1 MTDILSIGASAAQL
15 YRQALATV
23 SNNIANLNTE
33 GYSKQTI
40 ESSENT
46 PSKRGVYYLGTGS
59 TMERTGRAYDQFA
72 EANLRTAQSNLAS
85 QEPIIK
91 HTNKLLNYLGSD
103 NTSLSSAFD
112 KFFSSL
118 SRLSAAPS
126 NATLKQDFLAS
137 SEYVASRFAA
147 TSAEMGQVDNDV
159 KSELES
165 ELNKLNEYAEKL
177 GSLNA
182 SLAKHSKESQ
192 QPSALL
198 DQRDFLMLEMS
209 KLARINFVIDDAGI
223 VTAGFEGSSK
233 NTVFVDRL
241 GSTAVGVQY
250 AQDSSGQ
257 TGIVF
262 DPFGDALNVGT
273 VQGGSIGGL
282 INLRSNIIEPLRA
295 DVDIIVSTFVS
306 EANLV
311 HQGGLTR
318 EGQINQKLF
327 TISPN
332 YAMTEP
338 NGSVNSGVQVSVD
351 GDQESTR
358 LLNIAWDA
366 RKRAWNILEAGEL
379 TELTP
384 NLNDQYSFK
393 YKDLSVTFKE
403 PPLAG
408 RDYLIS
414 SNSRPADS
422 VKVSVQNIDQIAS
435 ADRLIIE
442 ASSGNVSGALAKI
455 DFGYRSSP
463 VIPSDAND
471 LSKPLGGF
479 GQVNFEAGAMAPG
492 IVIPQ
497 GDYDFEIE
505 LDASVSDDFAI
516 QVITSEKNHLV
527 GKVLTAAEQTYVDN
541 NKFFN
546 SASLYGSDYLNETG
560 ANAFLDKEIKL
571 GNYNSNELSVTKI
584 PLQTDSAGNGSTIIS
599 ANQLALNGVS
609 LGQLDLAAGETLS
622 AKDIASWVNSHSA
635 NTKVTA
641 TSENVIKVD
650 ASQIDFEKS
659 LLINGI
665 EITGLGALTDV
676 VDLAAKINSFAAQ
689 TDVLARADGEGGIS
703 LYNRDSAKGD
713 NISLGTNVV
722 GQSINALGLTNSTYT
737 GQLQFSGANID
748 FSFVDYAAGAG
759 KASDLAK
766 LGLTTK
772 LSGSASALSD
782 MAVSISG
789 SDGFSLDG
797 KISVGGSVMNRIPT
811 IEDPLEIKFTTD
823 TRFQIID
830 TNTNTVISERDYD
843 FDSQIIFNDLKI
855 ALDKMPAQGD
865 SFKITANLNSAGD
878 NSNLQRL
885 LLIQDAQ
892 ELSGATLQQ
901 GYERAL
907 SKVGAV
913 NSLAKI
919 SEEALEVVY
928 EDAVTLES
936 SISGVSL
943 DDEAADL
950 IRFQQSFQ
958 AAAQVIKVS
967 STIFDSI
974 LSASR

>member
-72 EANLRTAQSNLAS
+72 EANLRTAKSNLAS

-91 HTNKLLNYLGSD
+91 HTNKILNYLGSE

-147 TSAEMGQVDNDV
+147 TSAEIGQVDIDV
-159 KSELES
+159 RSELES

-177 GSLNA
+177 GALNT
-182 SLAKHSKESQ
+182 SLAKHSKEAQ

-209 KLARINFVIDDAGI
+209 KLARLNFVIDDAGI

-262 DPFGDALNVGT
+262 DPFGEALNVGT
-273 VQGGSIGGL
+273 VQGGSLGGL

-306 EANLV
+306 EANSV

-327 TISPN
+327 TLSPN
-332 YAMTEP
+332 YSMTEP
-338 NGSVNSGVQVSVD
+338 DGSVNSGVQISAD
-351 GDQESTR
+351 GEQESTR
-358 LLNIAWDA
+358 TLNITWDA
-366 RKRAWNILEAGEL
+366 RKRSWNVSETGEL

-384 NLNDQYSFK
+384 NLNDQYSFR

-408 RDYLIS
+408 REYLIS

-435 ADRLIIE
+435 ADRLLIE
-442 ASSGNVSGALAKI
+442 GSSGNTSGALAKI

-463 VIPSDAND
+463 VIPSESID
-471 LSKPLGGF
+471 LSKPLGDF
-479 GQVNFEAGAMAPG
+479 GQVIFEAGSMTPG
-492 IVIPQ
+492 VIVPQ

-505 LDASVSDDFAI
+505 LAASVSDNFSI

-527 GKVLTAAEQTYVDN
+527 GKVLTAAEKTLIDN
-541 NKFFN
+541 SKFFT
-546 SASLYGSDYLNETG
+546 SASLYGSDYLNKTG
-560 ANAFLDKEIKL
+560 NSAFLDKEIKL
-571 GNYNSNELSVTKI
+571 GNYNSNELTVSRI
-584 PLQTDSAGNGSTIIS
+584 PLQIDAAGNGSTIIS
-599 ANQLALNGVS
+599 ADQLTLNGVA
-609 LGQLDLAAGETLS
+609 LGQLNLAAGEALS
-622 AKDIASWVNSHSA
+622 AKNIASWVNTYSNNTNVSA
-635 NTKVTA
+635 S
-641 TSENVIKVD
+641 SENIIKVGS
-650 ASQIDFEKS
+650 SQIDFEKS
-659 LLINGI
+659 LLINNV
-665 EITGLGALTDV
+665 EITGINALTDV
-676 VDLAAKINSFAAQ
+676 VELVAKINSFADQ
-689 TDVLARADGEGGIS
+689 TDVLARADGEGGLS
-703 LYNRDSAKGD
+703 LYNRGSTAGD

-722 GQSINALGLTNSTYT
+722 GQATNALGLANSTYT
-737 GQLQFSGANID
+737 GQVHYSGTNID

-789 SDGFSLDG
+789 NDGFSLSG
-797 KISVGGSVMNRIPT
+797 KISVSGSIMNPIPK

-830 TNTNTVISERDYD
+830 TTTNTVIAERDYD

-885 LLIQDAQ
+885 SLIQDAQ
-892 ELSGATLQQ
+892 KLSGATLQQ

>member
-15 YRQALATV
+15 YRQALSTV

-40 ESSENT
+40 ESSENN
-46 PSKRGVYYLGTGS
+46 PSKRGVYYLGNGS
-59 TMERTGRAYDQFA
+59 SMQRTGRAYDQFA

-85 QEPIIK
+85 QEPVIK
-91 HTNKLLNYLGSD
+91 HTNKILNYLGSD

-137 SEYVASRFAA
+137 SEYMASRFAA
-147 TSAEMGQVDNDV
+147 TSAEMNQVDTDV
-159 KSELES
+159 KNELKS

-177 GSLNA
+177 GSLNR

-198 DQRDFLMLEMS
+198 DQRDFLMLEIS
-209 KLARINFVIDDAGI
+209 KLAKINFEIDDAGI
-223 VTAGFEGSSK
+223 VSAGFQGSSK

-250 AQDSSGQ
+250 AQDNSGQ
-257 TGIVF
+257 TAIVF
-262 DPFGDALNVGT
+262 DPFGEALSIGS
-273 VQGGSIGGL
+273 VQGGSLGGL
-282 INLRSNIIEPLRA
+282 INLRSNIIEPLRS
-295 DVDIIVSTFVS
+295 DVDIIVTTFVTD
-306 EANLV
+306 ANSV

-327 TISPN
+327 TLSPN
-332 YAMTEP
+332 YSMTEP
-338 NGSVNSGVQVSVD
+338 DGSVNTGVQIATD
-351 GDQESTR
+351 GDQDSTR
-358 LLNIAWDA
+358 VLSIT
-366 RKRAWNILEAGEL
+366 WNANKKTWKILEADQS

-393 YKDLSVTFKE
+393 YKDLSINFKE
-403 PPLAG
+403 PPLPS
-408 RDYLIS
+408 RTYTIS

-422 VKVSVQNIDQIAS
+422 VKVSVQNIDQIAA
-435 ADRLIIE
+435 ADRLLIE
-442 ASSGNVSGALAKI
+442 GESDNPSGALAKI
-455 DFGYRSSP
+455 DFGYLSSP
-463 VIPSDAND
+463 VISSATVD
-471 LSKPLGGF
+471 LSKPIDNF
-479 GQVNFEAGAMAPG
+479 GKVKFEAGELAPG
-492 IVIPQ
+492 LVIPQ
-497 GDYDFEIE
+497 GSYEFELE
-505 LDASVSDDFAI
+505 LDASVSDDFSI
-516 QVITSEKNHLV
+516 QVITSEKNHLI
-527 GKVLTAAEQTYVDN
+527 GKVLTANEQTSVGND
-541 NKFFN
+541 KFFTK
-546 SASLYGSDYLNETG
+546 SSRYASTYLNATG
-560 ANAFLDKEIKL
+560 ANAFIDKEIKL
-571 GNYNSNELSVTKI
+571 GNYNSGELVVSEI
-584 PLQTDSAGNGSTIIS
+584 PLQSNATGNSSTIIT
-599 ANQLALNGVS
+599 ANQLKLNGAS
-609 LGQLDLAAGETLS
+609 LGQLALAGGATLS
-622 AKDIASWVNSHSA
+622 AQDIATWI
-635 NTKVTA
+635 NTHKGSTSVTA
-641 TSENVIKVD
+641 TSQNVIKAD
-650 ASQIDFEKS
+650 SEKIDFDKT
-659 LLINGI
+659 LVINEV
-665 EITGLGALTDV
+665 EITGLSALTNEIEV
-676 VDLAAKINSFAAQ
+676 ATKINSFAAQ
-689 TDVLARADGEGGIS
+689 THVLARVNAEGGLS
-703 LYNRDSAKGD
+703 LYNRDAAKGK
-713 NISLGTNVV
+713 NISLGSAVL
-722 GQSINALGLTNSTYT
+722 GQTTNALGLTNSNYT
-737 GQLQFSGANID
+737 GQLHFSGTKID
-748 FSFVDYAAGAG
+748 FTFADYAAGAG

-772 LSGSASALSD
+772 LSGSASEISD
-782 MAVSISG
+782 LAISISG
-789 SDGFSLDG
+789 SDGFSIDG
-797 KISVGGSVMNRIPT
+797 RVSANNSSMSPDPT
-811 IEDPLEIKFTTD
+811 IENPLEIRFTTN
-823 TRFQIID
+823 TRYQIID
-830 TNTNTVISERDYD
+830 TNTNTIITERDYD
-843 FDSQIIFNDLKI
+843 FNSQIIFNDLKI
-855 ALDKMPAQGD
+855 SLDKVPATGD
-865 SFKITANLNSAGD
+865 TFKVSANLNSAGD

-892 ELSGATLQQ
+892 KLSGATLQQ

-967 STIFDSI
+967 SAIFDSI

>member
-46 PSKRGVYYLGTGS
+46 PSKRGVYYLGNGS
-59 TMERTGRAYDQFA
+59 SMQRTGRAYDQFA
-72 EANLRTAQSNLAS
+72 EANLRSAQSNLAS
-85 QEPIIK
+85 QGPIIK
-91 HTNKLLNYLGSD
+91 HTNKILNYLGSE

-147 TSAEMGQVDNDV
+147 TSAEINQVDNDV
-159 KSELES
+159 KAELES

-177 GSLNA
+177 GALNT

-209 KLARINFVIDDAGI
+209 KLAKINFEIDDAGI
-223 VTAGFEGSSK
+223 VTAGFQGSSK

-241 GSTAVGVQY
+241 GSTAVGVQF
-250 AQDSSGQ
+250 AQDNSGQ

-262 DPFGDALNVGT
+262 DPFGEALSVGS
-273 VQGGSIGGL
+273 VQGGSLGGL

-295 DVDIIVSTFVS
+295 DVDIIVTTFVTD
-306 EANLV
+306 ANLV

-327 TISPN
+327 TLSPN
-332 YAMTEP
+332 YLMTEP
-338 NGSVNSGVQVSVD
+338 DGSVNAGVQIATD

-358 LLNIAWDA
+358 VLNITWDA
-366 RKRAWNILEAGEL
+366 NKKSWKILEAGQS
-379 TELTP
+379 TDLTP

-393 YKDLSVTFKE
+393 YKELSVTLKE
-403 PPLAG
+403 APLPG
-408 RDYLIS
+408 RTYTIA

-435 ADRLIIE
+435 ANRLLIE
-442 ASSGNVSGALAKI
+442 GKSDNSSGALAKI

-463 VIPSDAND
+463 VISSVAVD
-471 LSKPLGGF
+471 LSKSIENF
-479 GQVNFEAGAMAPG
+479 GKVRFEAGALAPG
-492 IVIPQ
+492 LVIPQ
-497 GDYDFEIE
+497 GSYEFELE
-505 LDASVSDDFAI
+505 LDASVSDDFSI
-516 QVITSEKNHLV
+516 QVISSEKNHLL
-527 GKVLTAAEQTYVDN
+527 GKVLTANEQTSIGND
-541 NKFFN
+541 KFFN
-546 SASLYGSDYLNETG
+546 NASIYKSTYLNGVG

-571 GNYNSNELSVTKI
+571 GNHNSGELVVSNI
-584 PLQTDSAGNGSTIIS
+584 PLQTNATGSSSTIIAAS
-599 ANQLALNGVS
+599 QLKLNGVA
-609 LGQLDLAAGETLS
+609 LGKLDLASGATLS
-622 AKDIASWVNSHSA
+622 AQDIAAWVNSYKGS
-635 NTKVTA
+635 TSVTA
-641 TSENVIKVD
+641 TSQNVIKVD
-650 ASQIDFEKS
+650 SEKIDFDKT
-659 LLINGI
+659 LVINGT
-665 EITGLGALTDV
+665 EITGLGALTNEIE
-676 VDLAAKINSFAAQ
+676 LATKINSFAAQ
-689 TDVLARADGEGGIS
+689 THVLARANAEGGLS
-703 LYNRDSAKGD
+703 LFNRDAAKGK
-713 NISLGTNVV
+713 NISLGSAVN
-722 GQSINALGLTNSTYT
+722 GQTTNALGITNSNYT
-737 GQLQFSGANID
+737 GQLHFSGTNID
-748 FSFVDYAAGAG
+748 FTFADYAAGAG

-772 LSGSASALSD
+772 LSGSASEISD
-782 MAVSISG
+782 LAISITG
-789 SDGFSLDG
+789 NDGFSIDG
-797 KISVGGSVMNRIPT
+797 KVSSSYSSTNSYPA
-811 IEDPLEIKFTTD
+811 IENPLEIKFTTN
-823 TRFQIID
+823 TRYQIID
-830 TNTNTVISERDYD
+830 TTTNTIITERDYD
-843 FDSQIIFNDLKI
+843 FNSQIIFNDLKVS
-855 ALDKMPAQGD
+855 LDKMPAAGD
-865 SFKITANLNSAGD
+865 SFNIAANLNSAGD

-892 ELSGATLQQ
+892 KLSGATLQQ

-967 STIFDSI
+967 SAVFDSI

>member
-72 EANLRTAQSNLAS
+72 EANLRTAKSNLAS

-91 HTNKLLNYLGSD
+91 HTNKILNYLGSE

-147 TSAEMGQVDNDV
+147 TSAEIGQVDIDV
-159 KSELES
+159 RSELES

-177 GSLNA
+177 GALNT
-182 SLAKHSKESQ
+182 SLAKHSKEAQ

-262 DPFGDALNVGT
+262 DPFGESLNVGT
-273 VQGGSIGGL
+273 VQGGSLGGL

-306 EANLV
+306 EANSV

-327 TISPN
+327 TLSPI
-332 YAMTEP
+332 YSMTEP
-338 NGSVNSGVQVSVD
+338 DGSVNSGVQISAD
-351 GDQESTR
+351 GEQESTR
-358 LLNIAWDA
+358 SLNITWDA
-366 RKRAWNILEAGEL
+366 RKRSWNVSEAGEL

-384 NLNDQYSFK
+384 NLNDQYSFR

-408 RDYLIS
+408 REYLIS

-435 ADRLIIE
+435 ADRLLIE
-442 ASSGNVSGALAKI
+442 GSSGNTSGALAKI

-463 VIPSDAND
+463 VIPSEAID
-471 LSKPLGGF
+471 LSKPLGDF
-479 GQVNFEAGAMAPG
+479 GQVDFEAGSMAPG
-492 IVIPQ
+492 IIVPQ

-505 LDASVSDDFAI
+505 LAASVSDDFSI

-527 GKVLTAAEQTYVDN
+527 GKVLTAAEKTFIDN

-546 SASLYGSDYLNETG
+546 SASLYGSDYLNKTG
-560 ANAFLDKEIKL
+560 NSAFLDKEIKL
-571 GNYNSNELSVTKI
+571 GNYNSNELTVSRI

-599 ANQLALNGVS
+599 ANQLTLNGVA
-609 LGQLDLAAGETLS
+609 LGQLNLAAGETLS
-622 AKDIASWVNSHSA
+622 AKNIASWVNAHSN
-635 NTKVTA
+635 NTNVSA
-641 TSENVIKVD
+641 SSENNIKVD
-650 ASQIDFEKS
+650 PSQIDFEKS
-659 LLINGI
+659 LLINDV
-665 EITGLGALTDV
+665 EITGINALADAV
-676 VDLAAKINSFAAQ
+676 ELAAKINSFADQ
-689 TDVLARADGEGGIS
+689 TDVLARADGEGGLS
-703 LYNRDSAKGD
+703 LYNRGSNAGE

-722 GQSINALGLTNSTYT
+722 GQATNALGLANSTYT
-737 GQLQFSGANID
+737 GQVHYSGTNID

-789 SDGFSLDG
+789 SDGFSLSG
-797 KISVGGSVMNRIPT
+797 KISVSGSIMNPIPK
-811 IEDPLEIKFTTD
+811 IEDPLEVKFTTD

-830 TNTNTVISERDYD
+830 TTTNTVIAERDYD

-885 LLIQDAQ
+885 SLIQDAQ
-892 ELSGATLQQ
+892 KLSGATLQQ

>member
-23 SNNIANLNTE
+23 SNNIANLNTD

-72 EANLRTAQSNLAS
+72 EANLRSAQSNLAS
-85 QEPIIK
+85 QEPIIE
-91 HTNKLLNYLGSD
+91 HTNKILNYLGSE

-147 TSAEMGQVDNDV
+147 TSAEIGQVDVDV
-159 KSELES
+159 RSELES

-177 GSLNA
+177 GSLNT
-182 SLAKHSKESQ
+182 SLAKHSEEAQ

-209 KLARINFVIDDAGI
+209 KLARINYVIDDAGI

-241 GSTAVGVQY
+241 GSTPVGVQF

-257 TGIVF
+257 TGIIF
-262 DPFGDALNVGT
+262 DPFGEALNVGT
-273 VQGGSIGGL
+273 VQGGSLGGL

-318 EGQINQKLF
+318 EGEINQKLF
-327 TISPN
+327 TLSPN
-332 YAMTEP
+332 YSMTEP
-338 NGSVNSGVQVSVD
+338 DGSIYSGVQISVD

-358 LLNIAWDA
+358 VLNITWDA
-366 RKRAWNILEAGEL
+366 RKRSWNVLEAGEL

-408 RDYLIS
+408 RDYLIA

-435 ADRLIIE
+435 ANRLLIE
-442 ASSGNVSGALAKI
+442 GSPGNTSGALAKI

-463 VIPSDAND
+463 VVPPGGID

-492 IVIPQ
+492 IIVPQ

-505 LDASVSDDFAI
+505 LAASLSDDFSI

-527 GKVLTAAEQTYVDN
+527 GKELTAEEKTFFDN
-541 NKFFN
+541 NNFFN
-546 SASLYGSDYLNETG
+546 SASLYGSDYLNKTG
-560 ANAFLDKEIKL
+560 TSAFLNKEIKL
-571 GNYNSNELSVTKI
+571 GNYNSNELIVSKI
-584 PLQTDSAGNGSTIIS
+584 PLQTDSTGNGSTIILE
-599 ANQLALNGVS
+599 NQLTLNGVS
-609 LGQLDLAAGETLS
+609 LGQLNLAAGKTLS
-622 AKDIASWVNSHSA
+622 AKNISSWI
-635 NTKVTA
+635 NTF
-641 TSENVIKVD
+641 SENTNVSASSENIIKID
-650 ASQIDFEKS
+650 SSQIDLEKS
-659 LLINGI
+659 LSINDV
-665 EITGLGALTDV
+665 EITGITALADAIE
-676 VDLAAKINSFAAQ
+676 LAAKINSFADQ
-689 TDVLARADGEGGIS
+689 TDVLARADGEGGLS
-703 LYNRDSAKGD
+703 LYNRGSTAGE

-722 GQSINALGLTNSTYT
+722 GQAINALGLANSTYT
-737 GQLQFSGANID
+737 GQVRYFGTKID

-789 SDGFSLDG
+789 SDGFSLG
-797 KISVGGSVMNRIPT
+797 GNISVSGSSTNAIPK
-811 IEDPLEIKFTTD
+811 IEDPLEIKFTSD
-823 TRFQIID
+823 TRFQLID

-865 SFKITANLNSAGD
+865 TFKITANLNSAGD

-885 LLIQDAQ
+885 SLIQDAQ
-892 ELSGATLQQ
+892 KLSGATLQQ